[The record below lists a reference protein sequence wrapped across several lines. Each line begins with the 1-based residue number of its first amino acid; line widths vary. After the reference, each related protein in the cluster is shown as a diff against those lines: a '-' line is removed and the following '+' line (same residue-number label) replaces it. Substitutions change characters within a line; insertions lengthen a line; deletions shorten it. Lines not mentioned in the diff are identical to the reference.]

1 MDRSVS
7 FGMIQKKKF
16 SNRLVD
22 FAAIILIFLSV
33 CGGIGKLYAPSI
45 MPDEMGYWCA
55 GAFFSGNLWTDVM
68 KTSPYYSFGYGVLL
82 APLFWLF
89 DDPVWMFRGAIC
101 LNAVFLS
108 GAYFLAVFLSGKLF
122 AHYDD
127 TLRKIVCLC
136 LTLYSYQIYNAQG
149 TQPDAVMVFFYWLLV
164 WLFFRVLKVPSVW
177 KAVCLSLV
185 TVYLFTLHMRN
196 LGILIALLMVLTLLT
211 VLRQFPRR
219 IFLAFLLSLAVCAA
233 VALWVKS
240 WYSGQIWGSSE
251 FVDINNTS
259 TAFGSIFRL
268 FSIQGLSALF
278 FNFLGRIFYLGSS
291 TFLIFYWAIFLIVQ
305 DLWKA
310 FKRRYL
316 HSFQIIEIFLLLAML
331 GEIGIS
337 CLFMIEPTRMDHVLY
352 GRYHEQVLGPLLL
365 FGLMRIGQIRKYRA
379 FAAPA
384 VFIHLVEACIF
395 YWYFQT
401 TGLEPASAPPSM
413 AGVVGFIFPEG
424 ISVIVQYTFGIA
436 LFGILIFLV
445 IYLIASLHFR
455 QAVVF
460 ALCILFTCWIFVSFR
475 SANEI
480 FYSRNE
486 AKKVFYQLTC
496 DMKAI
501 EKDADIYYLVTSDHD
516 DPDNVFSNENFT
528 LISRKFFFPFQNVHM
543 VTDHELLDMNL
554 PDDELRF
561 VICEETFVQADYLAQ
576 DYVPLLQRGTTQVLV
591 PRGAVLSKE
600 IYQKIIDLRLTTES
614 VVFSLE
620 LTPLV
625 DNSGQWCAGMELP
638 AYQPADDSVD
648 ELAKVGIR
656 YVQITDRALAQA
668 MMDAGVPLEEHLA
681 ADIHYDAGELNTN
694 GHASN
699 GPNDPLGLRAG
710 QMQFGPYCALGA
722 GTYRVTVH
730 GGNLDGNVKVRVH
743 SGMGSTVYSIAP
755 EAVSDDAV
763 VYQVTLAEGCT
774 DAELCVAA
782 AGEETILITGLD
794 IQWLAPGSEDILPTD
809 RLPLASLQDA
819 DGWVAVSA
827 ALAEQIQAM
836 TGGAAADSR
845 TYGPAQTVDLAAMS
859 VDGDGALLGGQAVLG
874 AGGVLRGSPLSLDA
888 GTYRVTVTGTGL
900 SRAGFS
906 VLAGGGEETLPL
918 QYLSSSDTRV
928 QYLLVLD
935 EPVEDAELS
944 AYGTDGRNRVRIDAI
959 ALQQALAE
967 GGA

>member
-1 MDRSVS
+1 MMAVGTTYQSETATPVKAS
-7 FGMIQKKKF
+7 ETY
-16 SNRLVD
+16 L
-22 FAAIILIFLSV
+22 
-33 CGGIGKLYAPSI
+33 LYYNS
-45 MPDEMGYWCA
+45 PD
-55 GAFFSGNLWTDVM
+55 GAQEL
-68 KTSPYYSFGYGVLL
+68 
-82 APLFWLF
+82 
-89 DDPVWMFRGAIC
+89 
-101 LNAVFLS
+101 
-108 GAYFLAVFLSGKLF
+108 
-122 AHYDD
+122 
-127 TLRKIVCLC
+127 
-136 LTLYSYQIYNAQG
+136 
-149 TQPDAVMVFFYWLLV
+149 PDW
-164 WLFFRVLKVPSVW
+164 
-177 KAVCLSLV
+177 
-185 TVYLFTLHMRN
+185 VY
-196 LGILIALLMVLTLLT
+196 
-211 VLRQFPRR
+211 
-219 IFLAFLLSLAVCAA
+219 
-233 VALWVKS
+233 
-240 WYSGQIWGSSE
+240 
-251 FVDINNTS
+251 
-259 TAFGSIFRL
+259 
-268 FSIQGLSALF
+268 QGLIDD
-278 FNFLGRIFYLGSS
+278 R
-291 TFLIFYWAIFLIVQ
+291 TT
-305 DLWKA
+305 
-310 FKRRYL
+310 
-316 HSFQIIEIFLLLAML
+316 
-331 GEIGIS
+331 IG
-337 CLFMIEPTRMDHVLY
+337 P
-352 GRYHEQVLGPLLL
+352 
-365 FGLMRIGQIRKYRA
+365 
-379 FAAPA
+379 
-384 VFIHLVEACIF
+384 
-395 YWYFQT
+395 
-401 TGLEPASAPPSM
+401 
-413 AGVVGFIFPEG
+413 
-424 ISVIVQYTFGIA
+424 
-436 LFGILIFLV
+436 
-445 IYLIASLHFR
+445 
-455 QAVVF
+455 
-460 ALCILFTCWIFVSFR
+460 
-475 SANEI
+475 
-480 FYSRNE
+480 
-486 AKKVFYQLTC
+486 
-496 DMKAI
+496 
-501 EKDADIYYLVTSDHD
+501 
-516 DPDNVFSNENFT
+516 
-528 LISRKFFFPFQNVHM
+528 
-543 VTDHELLDMNL
+543 
-554 PDDELRF
+554 
-561 VICEETFVQADYLAQ
+561 
-576 DYVPLLQRGTTQVLV
+576 
-591 PRGAVLSKE
+591 
-600 IYQKIIDLRLTTES
+600 
-614 VVFSLE
+614 VVFSEE
-620 LTPLV
+620 LTLRT
-625 DNSGQWCAGMELP
+625 DDTGQWCAGMELP

-681 ADIHYDAGELNTN
+681 ADIHYDACELNTN

-730 GGNLDGNVKVRVH
+730 GENLDGNAKVRVH

-888 GTYRVTVTGTGL
+888 GTYRVTVTGAGL